1 MDFHDH
7 TDTFFAL
14 TGAQK
19 VTLSVCV
26 TVRDI
31 CEFFTQSSC
40 NLSSLSVVSQWSLSG
55 LSAVSWRSLSSL
67 SAVSQQ
73 ILCGTSAVSQQFLSG
88 FSADLGFGLD
98 FGLGLVNKQ
107 QDCGAGDIDF
117 PSPGGAEGNGED
129 PAQILHQDYD
139 DFLTKPIRGNR
150 FLIFV
155 KFFV

>member
-88 FSADLGFGLD
+88 FSAVSQRIWDLDWTLASGLSINSKIVEQ
-98 FGLGLVNKQ
+98 G
-107 QDCGAGDIDF
+107 
-117 PSPGGAEGNGED
+117 
-129 PAQILHQDYD
+129 ILISLLQVELEEMEKINPRSY
-139 DFLTKPIRGNR
+139 IR
-150 FLIFV
+150 IMMIS
-155 KFFV
+155 